1 MEEVLSLA
9 PRNMPRSRSWRM
21 LPKQNQ
27 PIKNELDEE
36 GFQYRWSFS
45 KRLVRS
51 TQLFSDDFE
60 ELANIAQLYQLYSPT
75 KVRFLLNTLFTTFV
89 TNWLTHFWDFKSK
102 SLETCCTALIYVC
115 ELYNTIVGVPGSSR
129 TPQTIS
135 IPKLISNIRA
145 VRITVRHA
153 FQQYQKLA
161 ASPSDIRDRQ
171 DWIPAFLS
179 ASILAVAAIIFLDI
193 TVACPSPYRE
203 QIWGEAWNER
213 IVEMRNGGYGML
225 IGLLKA
231 NSGGVNPLKMECWVE
246 DSPSVPSDP
255 FINATAES
263 YSPDGK
269 PLDAGQRHHPPP
281 KKRSKKTKTTT
292 TQSSARLDMERER
305 NILLGFNSP
314 AALQGML
321 ALKEWNQK
329 YSDILKQGEDLF
341 SQSPF
346 RMATTSPVASLWR
359 IFELQ

>member
-9 PRNMPRSRSWRM
+9 PHNMPRSRSWRM
-21 LPKQNQ
+21 LPKQIQ

-45 KRLVRS
+45 KRLVRA

-75 KVRFLLNTLFTTFV
+75 KVRSQLNSLSPTPV
-89 TNWLTHFWDFKSK
+89 TNWLTYFCYFKSK

-115 ELYNTIVGVPGSSR
+115 ELYNTIIGVPSSSR

-135 IPKLISNIRA
+135 IPKLISAIRA
-145 VRITVRHA
+145 ARTTVRHA

-161 ASPSDIRDRQ
+161 TCDSRDRQ
-171 DWIPAFLS
+171 DWVPAFLT
-179 ASILAVAAIIFLDI
+179 ASILTVAAIVFLDI
-193 TVACPSPYRE
+193 TVACPPPYRE

-213 IVEMRNGGYGML
+213 IIEMRNGGYGML

-231 NSGGVNPLKMECWVE
+231 NSGGVNPLKMECWTE
-246 DSPSVPSDP
+246 EAPSVPSDP
-255 FINATAES
+255 FINATPES

-269 PLDAGQRHHPPP
+269 SLDAGQRHQPPP
-281 KKRSKKTKTTT
+281 KKKSKKSKATTP
-292 TQSSARLDMERER
+292 SSARLDMERER

-346 RMATTSPVASLWR
+346 RMATTSPTASLWR

>member
-1 MEEVLSLA
+1 MEEVLSFA

-21 LPKQNQ
+21 LPKQVQ

-36 GFQYRWSFS
+36 GFQYRWSLS

-75 KVRFLLNTLFTTFV
+75 KVRFQLNTLFRAPV
-89 TNWLTHFWDFKSK
+89 TNWPAHFWDFKSK

-115 ELYNTIVGVPGSSR
+115 ELYNTIVGVPSSSR

-135 IPKLISNIRA
+135 IPKLISGIKAART
-145 VRITVRHA
+145 TVRHA

-161 ASPSDIRDRQ
+161 TCDSRDRQ
-171 DWIPAFLS
+171 DWVPAFLT
-179 ASILAVAAIIFLDI
+179 ASILTVAAIVFLDI
-193 TVACPSPYRE
+193 TVACPPPYRE

-329 YSDILKQGEDLF
+329 YGDILRQGEDLF

-346 RMATTSPVASLWR
+346 RMATTSPLASLWR